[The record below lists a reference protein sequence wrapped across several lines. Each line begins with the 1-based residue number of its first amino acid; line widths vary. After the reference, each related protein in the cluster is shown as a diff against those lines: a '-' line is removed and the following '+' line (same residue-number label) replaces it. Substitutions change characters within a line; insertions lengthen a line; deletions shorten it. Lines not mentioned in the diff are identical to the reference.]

1 MGAIQMDIAILI
13 DPLETIKPAKDSTFA
28 LIKEAQA
35 RGYTAYIFCQQ
46 DLILEDWKVAAST
59 CPIRLTG
66 REEDWFELGEKTVSP
81 LSRFQFVLVRK
92 DPPFDAEY
100 LYSTYL
106 LELAEE
112 QGAVVLN
119 TPRSLRDFNEKL
131 SIAKFSH
138 FAPPTLV
145 SRDETAIRKFL
156 SLHQDIILKPLDG
169 MGGKGIF
176 RLATNDPNIGS
187 VVEMLSDFGKST
199 VMAQKYLPEIR
210 QGDKRVFIIAGKPVP
225 YALARIP
232 KAGETRANLA
242 TGGTGIAK
250 PLSERDR
257 EIADALG
264 PVLNNHGIFLAGI
277 DIIGDYLTEINV
289 TSPTCMQEITKQTDF
304 NVAGMMIDAL
314 ECRAGTAEFTPEP

>member
-1 MGAIQMDIAILI
+1 MDIAILM

-28 LIKEAQA
+28 IIKEAQA
-35 RGYTAYIFCQQ
+35 RGHRVCIFYQQ
-46 DLILEDWKVAAST
+46 DLILDGWKVSAST

-66 REEDWFELGEKTVSP
+66 SEPGWFELGEERVSP
-81 LSRFQFVLVRK
+81 LSKFQFVLVRK
-92 DPPFDAEY
+92 DPPFDTEY

-106 LELAEE
+106 LELAVE

-119 TPRSLRDFNEKL
+119 NPRALRDFNEKL
-131 SIAKFSH
+131 SIAKFPD

-145 SRDETAIRKFL
+145 SRNEIAIRRFL
-156 SLHQDIILKPLDG
+156 SIHRDIILKPLDG

-176 RLATNDPNIGS
+176 RLVTNDPNIGS
-187 VVEMLSDFGKST
+187 VIEMLSDFGKST
-199 VMAQKYLPEIR
+199 VMAQKYLPEISM
-210 QGDKRVFIIAGKPVP
+210 GDKRVFIFAGKPVP

-232 KAGETRANLA
+232 KEGETRANLA
-242 TGGTGIAK
+242 AGGTGIAK

-264 PVLNNHGIFLAGI
+264 PVLNSQGLFLVGI

-289 TSPTCMQEITKQTDF
+289 TSPTCMQEITKQTNF
-304 NVAGMMIDAL
+304 NVAGMLVDSL
-314 ECRAGTAEFTPEP
+314 EDLSKLGTS